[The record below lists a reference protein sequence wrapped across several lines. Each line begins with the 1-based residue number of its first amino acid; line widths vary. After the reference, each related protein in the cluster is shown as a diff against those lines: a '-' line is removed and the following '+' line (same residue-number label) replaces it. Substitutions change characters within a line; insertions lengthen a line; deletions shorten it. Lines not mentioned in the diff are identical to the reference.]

1 MARKSFASGAGLLG
15 WLGWAVLLLM
25 ADQFTKL
32 LIMGYYQLGDS
43 TAVTSFF
50 NIVRVHNSGAA
61 FSFLAGAGGWQ
72 RWFFIIL
79 AVVASAFITVWL
91 RKLDPR
97 QRREAMAWSLV
108 LGGALGNLIDRI
120 LYGYVIDFLDV
131 YYGDW
136 HWPAF
141 NVADSA
147 ITVGVVLLLLDS
159 FKSNRPPES
168 A

>member
-1 MARKSFASGAGLLG
+1 MLI
-15 WLGWAVLLLM
+15 WLWLSAFVIVV
-25 ADQFTKL
+25 DQITKRVVDTS
-32 LIMGYYQLGDS
+32 MQLHQS
-43 TAVTSFF
+43 IELAPFF
-50 NIVRVHNSGAA
+50 QLTYLRNQGAA
-61 FSFLAGAGGWQ
+61 FSFLSGAGGWQ

-159 FKSNRPPES
+159 FKPTRPPES

>member
-1 MARKSFASGAGLLG
+1 MLN
-15 WLGWAVLLLM
+15 WLWLSAAVLLIDQVTKRVVDTSMQLYQTIEILPSF
-25 ADQFTKL
+25 QFTYL
-32 LIMGYYQLGDS
+32 R
-43 TAVTSFF
+43 
-50 NIVRVHNSGAA
+50 NEGAA
-61 FSFLAGAGGWQ
+61 FSFLSSAGGWQ
-72 RWFFIIL
+72 RWFFIGL
-79 AVVASAFITVWL
+79 ALTASGFICFWLKRLDRAQRFEASAW
-91 RKLDPR
+91 
-97 QRREAMAWSLV
+97 ALV

-147 ITVGVVLLLLDS
+147 ITVGVAMLLLDS
-159 FKSNRPPES
+159 LRPQRPQNE

>member
-1 MARKSFASGAGLLG
+1 MLIWLWLSAFVIIVDQITKWVVDHSMELHQTIALVPSF
-15 WLGWAVLLLM
+15 
-25 ADQFTKL
+25 
-32 LIMGYYQLGDS
+32 QL
-43 TAVTSFF
+43 TYMR
-50 NIVRVHNSGAA
+50 NQGAA
-61 FSFLAGAGGWQ
+61 FSFLSGAGGWQ
-72 RWFFIIL
+72 RWFFIGL
-79 AVVASAFITVWL
+79 AVIASIFICRWL
-91 RKLDPR
+91 KNLSRT
-97 QRREAMAWSLV
+97 QCREAIAWSLV

-147 ITVGVVLLLLDS
+147 ITLGVVLLLLDS
-159 FKSNRPPES
+159 FRPDARPQR

>member
-1 MARKSFASGAGLLG
+1 MLI
-15 WLGWAVLLLM
+15 WLWLSAFVIVV
-25 ADQFTKL
+25 DQITKRVVDTS
-32 LIMGYYQLGDS
+32 MQLHQS
-43 TAVTSFF
+43 IELAPFF
-50 NIVRVHNSGAA
+50 QLTYLRNQGAA
-61 FSFLAGAGGWQ
+61 FSFLSGAGGWQ

-97 QRREAMAWSLV
+97 QRREAVAWSLV

>member
-1 MARKSFASGAGLLG
+1 MLI
-15 WLGWAVLLLM
+15 WLWLSVVVVVV
-25 ADQFTKL
+25 DQFTKRL
-32 LIMGYYQLGDS
+32 VDASMQLHQS
-43 TAVTSFF
+43 IELAPFF
-50 NIVRVHNSGAA
+50 QLTYLRNQGAA
-61 FSFLAGAGGWQ
+61 FSFLSGAGGWQ

-79 AVVASAFITVWL
+79 AVIAGALITVWL

-97 QRREAMAWSLV
+97 RHREAIAWALV

-147 ITVGVVLLLLDS
+147 ITLGVILLLLDS
-159 FKSNRPPES
+159 FKPSRPPES

>member
-1 MARKSFASGAGLLG
+1 MLI
-15 WLGWAVLLLM
+15 WLWLSVVVVVV
-25 ADQFTKL
+25 DQFTKRL
-32 LIMGYYQLGDS
+32 VDASMQLHQS
-43 TAVTSFF
+43 IELAPFF
-50 NIVRVHNSGAA
+50 QLTYLRNQGAA
-61 FSFLAGAGGWQ
+61 FSFLSGAGGWQ

-79 AVVASAFITVWL
+79 AVIAGAFITRWL

-97 QRREAMAWSLV
+97 RHREAIAWALV

-147 ITVGVVLLLLDS
+147 ITLGVILLLLDS
-159 FKSNRPPES
+159 FKPSRPPES

>member
-1 MARKSFASGAGLLG
+1 MLI
-15 WLGWAVLLLM
+15 WLWLSAFVIVV
-25 ADQFTKL
+25 DQITKRVVDTS
-32 LIMGYYQLGDS
+32 MQLHQS
-43 TAVTSFF
+43 IELAPFF
-50 NIVRVHNSGAA
+50 QLTYLRNQGAA
-61 FSFLAGAGGWQ
+61 FSFLSGAGGWQ

-97 QRREAMAWSLV
+97 QRREAMAWALV

-159 FKSNRPPES
+159 FKPNRPPES

>member
-1 MARKSFASGAGLLG
+1 MLI
-15 WLGWAVLLLM
+15 WLWLSAFVIVV
-25 ADQFTKL
+25 DQITKRVVDTS
-32 LIMGYYQLGDS
+32 MQLHQS
-43 TAVTSFF
+43 IELAPFF
-50 NIVRVHNSGAA
+50 QLTYLRNQGAA
-61 FSFLAGAGGWQ
+61 FSFLSGAGGWQ

-97 QRREAMAWSLV
+97 QRREAVAWSLV

-159 FKSNRPPES
+159 FKSNRAPES